1 MRKTL
6 AALGLTMIYQFAV
19 AGPIV
24 EIYEC
29 ELNEGK
35 TLADLSEMMSTFTQY
50 LREAG
55 LEDSYTA
62 DAGFQQIPIKPNS
75 IIWIGIAPTAED
87 YGKALEWFTSTPEG
101 AAFGE
106 LYQSVYTCD
115 NSFATFI
122 TASSGE

>member
-6 AALGLTMIYQFAV
+6 AALGLTMFCQFAV

-35 TLADLSEMMSTFTQY
+35 TLADLSEMMATFTQY

-62 DAGFQQIPIKPNS
+62 HAGFQQIPIKPNS
-75 IIWIGIAPTAED
+75 VNWIEFTNKEITAKHWS
-87 YGKALEWFTSTPEG
+87 GSLQHQRVQ
-101 AAFGE
+101 FGE
-106 LYQSVYTCD
+106 FCRLSARD
-115 NSFATFI
+115 NSLQRL
-122 TASSGE
+122 